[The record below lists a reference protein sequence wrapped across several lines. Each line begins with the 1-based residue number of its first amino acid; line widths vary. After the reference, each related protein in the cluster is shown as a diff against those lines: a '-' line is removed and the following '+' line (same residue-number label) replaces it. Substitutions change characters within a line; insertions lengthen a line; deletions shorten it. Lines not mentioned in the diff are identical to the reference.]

1 MKKSGY
7 QVLPI
12 LALIVSTI
20 GMGSAIFFVKLSE
33 VDATSTLM
41 LRMFIAGGIAG
52 ILRLG
57 STHASPPPAS
67 IHRRPATLLVL
78 LFLSA
83 LASTID
89 LLSNH
94 WALTFT
100 SMANTAILMNLSP
113 VFVALLSYIFLKE
126 KLTARQSLSLL
137 IALAGATVLVLAKN
151 GGLSFSKHSFLGDL
165 LALNSALFYAIY
177 FMLLKELRGSI
188 NSRNI
193 IIWQSLI
200 CGSLL
205 LPIALLSST
214 PLFPT
219 SPKGWLT
226 IFALAIFSQLLGHGL
241 MAYAL
246 KYVDVVL
253 ASISTLAKPVVA
265 IMLGYVFFNEKLL
278 PLQWLGVLTVLFGI
292 AWYRRSPPAT

>member
-1 MKKSGY
+1 
-7 QVLPI
+7 
-12 LALIVSTI
+12 
-20 GMGSAIFFVKLSE
+20 
-33 VDATSTLM
+33 
-41 LRMFIAGGIAG
+41 
-52 ILRLG
+52 
-57 STHASPPPAS
+57 
-67 IHRRPATLLVL
+67 
-78 LFLSA
+78 
-83 LASTID
+83 
-89 LLSNH
+89 
-94 WALTFT
+94 
-100 SMANTAILMNLSP
+100 MANTAILMNLSP

>member
-33 VDATSTLM
+33 VDATATLM
-41 LRMFIAGGIAG
+41 LRMFLAGGVASLLG
-52 ILRLG
+52 LG
-57 STHASPPPAS
+57 STRTLPSANTSP
-67 IHRRPATLLVL
+67 RPAALTALLL
-78 LFLSA
+78 LSGV
-83 LASTID
+83 ASTID

-94 WALTFT
+94 WALAFT

-113 VFVALLSYIFLKE
+113 LFVALLSYVFMKE
-126 KLTARQSLSLL
+126 RLTARQGVSLL
-137 IALAGATVLVLAKN
+137 IAMTGAAVLVLAKN
-151 GGLSFSKHSFLGDL
+151 GGLSFSESSLFGDL

-177 FMLLKELRGSI
+177 FMLIKELRGRIDSKH
-188 NSRNI
+188 I

-205 LPIALLSST
+205 LPIALFSST
-214 PLFPT
+214 PVLPSSF
-219 SPKGWLT
+219 SGWLT

-241 MAYAL
+241 MTYAL

-265 IMLGYVFFNEKLL
+265 IMLGYVFFDEKLQ